1 MSNLSLEA
9 QDSLHPNSPEEARR
23 DAPFIF
29 LNNAFTR
36 LHESALTLGDEII
49 QFPNYVGVVLTRD
62 ETTSVVSALTHY
74 QAEMTE
80 PEEFIRTLQELKNI
94 SYYSGAIFRFR
105 FRLYERKTSTWRV
118 GLSIGAKSGGLLG
131 ARIIKDISGASF
143 SIDTG
148 DVAEPF
154 LKRPVDRLKEMD
166 FINAVRRIA
175 TTRHQD
181 AQELLHSIPEYV

>member
-1 MSNLSLEA
+1 MSNLSPEA
-9 QDSLHPNSPEEARR
+9 QDSLRPNNLEEARR

-49 QFPNYVGVVLTRD
+49 QLPDYVGVVLTRD

-105 FRLYERKTSTWRV
+105 LYERQTNAWRV

-131 ARIIKDISGASF
+131 ARIIKNISGASF

-148 DVAEPF
+148 DVAEPC

-181 AQELLHSIPEYV
+181 AQELLRSIPKNV